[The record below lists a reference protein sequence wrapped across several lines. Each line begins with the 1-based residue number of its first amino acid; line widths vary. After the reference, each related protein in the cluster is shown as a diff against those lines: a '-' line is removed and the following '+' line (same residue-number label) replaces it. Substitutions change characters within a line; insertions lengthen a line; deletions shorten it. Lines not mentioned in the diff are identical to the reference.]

1 VFVPPKIRG
10 IELDLDVKL
19 REAVKIVSRS
29 ATLNLMH
36 PTLSGITLVFGEK
49 KLTLFGTDNVS
60 VARVVENHR
69 VSKLSGKS
77 FVLPPRFYE
86 LLLGIGANTKIVFT
100 TGGDVIGVSDEAQ
113 LFGKLIGDP
122 EPDRYEK
129 MILSSKLDEIPK
141 ADVPASLA
149 RCLQRSL
156 IASQKEDVEF
166 SYADGRLNLLAKD
179 QGIEI
184 RDSVKIDLGEEPI
197 KVYTCAEYVLRYLD
211 VAKRIG
217 ISDRCIV
224 LEGDNFQVLVG
235 VKAEG

>member
-1 VFVPPKIRG
+1 
-10 IELDLDVKL
+10 
-19 REAVKIVSRS
+19 
-29 ATLNLMH
+29 
-36 PTLSGITLVFGEK
+36 
-49 KLTLFGTDNVS
+49 
-60 VARVVENHR
+60 
-69 VSKLSGKS
+69 
-77 FVLPPRFYE
+77 
-86 LLLGIGANTKIVFT
+86 
-100 TGGDVIGVSDEAQ
+100 VIGVSDEAQ